1 VSHDN
6 PSKSANKK
14 PPEEEQIAA
23 WLADFKPQPSAR
35 FYQRMESAPW
45 VKTSRAAKKVK
56 NQPGWIARLSGA
68 PSLRIAAAAAALLAF
83 IIIGTLAS
91 PALRAVAQQLMH
103 FFIPAQD
110 DRISVQV
117 TMPFP
122 GEAGSFESADYFSL
136 SLSEAQSL
144 AGFPIKE
151 ITRLPPGYAFSG
163 AHFDPTLKAA
173 ALRYS
178 DHGSF
183 LVLTQRPSDKVEE
196 YFSVGASA
204 AVETVEVHGVQGE
217 YVTGGWRVTPQESAR
232 IETAVPGTQ
241 VSLGAYWDPSLPQET
256 LRWQEAG
263 MAYEIRAAGADR
275 PNRDELL
282 EMAGSIR

>member
-6 PSKSANKK
+6 PSISANNK
-14 PPEEEQIAA
+14 PPDEEQIAA

-35 FYQRMESAPW
+35 FYQRMKSAPW
-45 VKTSRAAKKVK
+45 VKASRAANNAKSR
-56 NQPGWIARLSGA
+56 PGWIARLSGA

-110 DRISVQV
+110 DHISVQV

-136 SLSEAQSL
+136 NLSEAQDL

-151 ITRLPPGYAFSG
+151 ITRLPSGYAFSG
-163 AHFDPTLKAA
+163 AHFDPTLKAV

-183 LVLTQRPSDKVEE
+183 LVFTQRPSDKVEE
-196 YFSVGASA
+196 YSNIGASA
-204 AVETVEVHGVQGE
+204 SVETVEVRGVQGE
-217 YVTGGWRVTPQESAR
+217 YVTGGWRVGPQESAR

-256 LRWQEAG
+256 LRWHEAG
-263 MAYEIRAAGADR
+263 MAYEIRAAGVDR
-275 PNRDELL
+275 PELDDLL
-282 EMAGSIR
+282 EMAGTIR